1 MDYSYIHNANVSGDL
16 AYKIAHQYDNYDN
29 VEFSADEYRTLL
41 NEIKNESP
49 NKTKSRI
56 KVLENNYKKDNIE
69 QNNENIDEDLP
80 IQVICEHCD
89 SKLEIT
95 KDDTYIGWLGA
106 RFIKCPCC
114 GREAM
119 IDELDGITLT
129 VDNIDFPAHFLRVNK
144 NERHVKEV
152 DAKEI
157 VKDIRRGIEYF
168 REHKDKYSWYT
179 SYGDMFLTLLRYD
192 GDEEYYVVVT
202 KDYYE
207 TSIPFEEV
215 DYGGDDD

>member
-16 AYKIAHQYDNYDN
+16 AYKKAHQYDYETPSLGYIEHKELMEELKKID
-29 VEFSADEYRTLL
+29 A
-41 NEIKNESP
+41 

-56 KVLENNYKKDNIE
+56 KIIENNYKKESSE

-80 IQVICEHCD
+80 IQITCEYCD

-95 KDDTYIGWLGA
+95 KEDTHIGWLGA
-106 RFIKCPCC
+106 SYITCPCC
-114 GREAM
+114 GGESM
-119 IDELDGITLT
+119 VDELDGITFT
-129 VDNIDFPAHFLRVNK
+129 VDNIDFPVHFLRVNK

-215 DYGGDDD
+215 DY